1 MPQTRAGAV
10 GGATDIRRRGLRPS
24 GDGDGASPADGA
36 KRVLAR
42 LDRLDVW
49 AMPLLFV
56 GIIGIGFLFTFYDVF
71 DINVSFIQ
79 SCVALKP
86 GCTPATALN
95 TIRVPIALNLA
106 GYVVGT
112 LLLSPLSDKIGRRN
126 MLLVTM
132 VLTGIGSLWNA
143 LAPDYTNFVLARVVT
158 GMAVGADLSI
168 VNTYIGEV
176 APRRNRAKWTSVI
189 FVNSA
194 LGALLGIWLG
204 LFLTTPKTPWPH
216 GLPFAQAGPGFT
228 DGWRW
233 MYGFGALLALVAV
246 VLRVELPESPRWLI
260 GQGRVDE
267 ADRVVTQMEERAA
280 RRHEL
285 PPVRDDV
292 TVEMPAPGGYVSFRH
307 VLGNATYVK
316 RVLVLVSVW
325 FFAYVTVFAFS
336 AGGTSLLTALHY
348 APPEAG
354 IIEAVGAFGF
364 LACALFAVRFAE
376 RLERKLWLPVGALI
390 TVVGSILVAEAGTS
404 TAIAFI
410 GMAVVFFGF
419 NVWVPM
425 TYALSAESFPTR
437 ARVTGFGLVDGIG
450 HLGGGIGVLLI
461 APQIP
466 HMSVLGAFLV
476 ITGFLVVAAVIAQ
489 FAINTR
495 AQRFEDVSP

>member
-1 MPQTRAGAV
+1 MPQTHAGAV
-10 GGATDIRRRGLRPS
+10 AGVTDIRRRGPAPDRHGT
-24 GDGDGASPADGA
+24 GDADAA
-36 KRVLAR
+36 KGVLAR

-49 AMPLLFV
+49 SMPLLFV

-86 GCTPATALN
+86 GCSPANALN

-106 GYVVGT
+106 GYVAGT

-132 VLTGIGSLWNA
+132 LLTGVGSLWNA

-158 GMAVGADLSI
+158 GIAVGADLSI
-168 VNTYIGEV
+168 VNTYVGEV

-189 FVNSA
+189 FINSA

-204 LFLTTPKTPWPH
+204 LFLTTPATPWPH
-216 GLPFAQAGPGFT
+216 GLPFAQAGPGFEN
-228 DGWRW
+228 GWRW
-233 MYGFGALLALVAV
+233 MYAIGALLALVAV

-267 ADRVVTQMEERAA
+267 ADRVVGEMEKRAS
-280 RRHEL
+280 RRQKL
-285 PPVRDDV
+285 PPVPDDV
-292 TVEMPAPGGYVSFRH
+292 AVEMPAPGGYVSFRH
-307 VLGNATYVK
+307 VLGNATYLK

-325 FFAYVTVFAFS
+325 FFAYVTVFAIS

-348 APPEAG
+348 PPPEAG
-354 IIEAVGAFGF
+354 VIQAVGAFGF
-364 LACALFAVRFAE
+364 LACALFAVRYAE
-376 RLERKLWLPVGALI
+376 RLERKLWLPIGAFI
-390 TVVGSILVAEAGTS
+390 TVVGSILVAEAGTT
-404 TAIAFI
+404 TAIAFV
-410 GMAVVFFGF
+410 GMAIVFFGF
-419 NVWVPM
+419 NLWVPM

-461 APQIP
+461 APLIP
-466 HMSVLGAFLV
+466 HMSVLGAFLL
-476 ITGFLVVAAVIAQ
+476 IAGFLVVAAIIGQ
-489 FAINTR
+489 FTLNTR
-495 AQRFEDVSP
+495 ARRFEDVSP